1 MKIHLPDKIPEG
13 FSAEDVAAFKAYL
26 AKYGQKNATKD
37 AFIEGSMDTALTAAL
52 GAGAGAL
59 VPIQD
64 QGASASDYVVP
75 GAAVSAVATPLAYAL
90 FGQRNPK
97 ALAVNAL
104 MGGLAGGAGG
114 YGYWLTGKPEDR
126 YNDPLS
132 AQ

>member
-1 MKIHLPDKIPEG
+1 MKTHLPDPTLKD

-26 AKYGQKNATKD
+26 TARSQRNPTKD
-37 AFIEGSMDTALTAAL
+37 AFIEGGIDTALTAAL

-59 VPIQD
+59 MPIQG

-75 GAAVSAVATPLAYAL
+75 GAVVSAVAAPLAYAL

-114 YGYWLTGKPEDR
+114 YGYWLTGKPEER

-132 AQ
+132 A